1 MREVVCARFERFA
14 DKRTVSLVEADD
26 GILELRELVC
36 GPSALAAYGEREH
49 SLRVLF
55 AAPAASRLLGAVGEA
70 AGGTLAAY
78 LSNEKND
85 LVDLIDLCD
94 EADVP
99 CAYMG
104 MGPASGVVVREGEIC
119 ASGRLLIK

>member
-36 GPSALAAYGEREH
+36 GPSALGAYGEREH
-49 SLRVLF
+49 SRRVF
-55 AAPAASRLLGAVGEA
+55 IAAPAVSRLLGAVGEA
-70 AGGTLAAY
+70 AGDTLAAY

-85 LVDLIDLCD
+85 LVDLMDLCD
-94 EADVP
+94 EADVLY
-99 CAYMG
+99 AYVG
-104 MGPASGVVVREGEIC
+104 VGPASGVVVREG
-119 ASGRLLIK
+119 

>member
-26 GILELRELVC
+26 GVLELRELLR

-70 AGGTLAAY
+70 AGDTLAAY

-85 LVDLIDLCD
+85 LVDLMHLCD
-94 EADVP
+94 EADVL
-99 CAYMG
+99 YTYVG
-104 MGPASGVVVREGEIC
+104 VGPASGVVIREG
-119 ASGRLLIK
+119 

>member
-26 GILELRELVC
+26 GILELRELVR
-36 GPSALAAYGEREH
+36 GPSTLAAYGEYEH
-49 SLRVLF
+49 SRRVLF

-70 AGGTLAAY
+70 AGDTLATY

-85 LVDLIDLCD
+85 LVDLMDLCG

-99 CAYMG
+99 YAYVG
-104 MGPASGVVVREGEIC
+104 VGPESGVVVREG
-119 ASGRLLIK
+119 